1 MSPEYVLLLNKI
13 NKLNKSICCVASS
26 LTPTTQMS
34 ITSDTSGLM
43 LVNDEDAPGAY
54 QSYSTDSLGAKGWN
68 TTVFGSGTAPVGTT
82 KYLPVWDGTNTLS
95 DSVAMESNAS
105 GLGRSFYIDD
115 LIKGVTT
122 TNWGLLVVR
131 NAYPGDGSGNILPQ
145 IYVDTTSN
153 SATPKFALRLSASAM
168 PAGSTISTWLG
179 RSASTRN
186 CYIQTFFYNA
196 SGSTG
201 NYVEDQFYAV
211 ANISRKYASGNTTF
225 GSGVTTDNGFRVEVD
240 TSLKVGTKL
249 NIGTPA
255 NPSIGT
261 ATLVGGT
268 VTVNTT
274 LAATGSKIFI
284 TRNTPSGTLGD
295 LSVPDASIVNGT
307 SFVINSSSGTETST
321 INWWIIN

>member
-34 ITSDTSGLM
+34 LTSDTNGLM
-43 LVNDEDAPGAY
+43 LVNDEDAPGPY

-68 TTVFGSGTAPVGTT
+68 TTVFGSGLAPNGTT
-82 KYLPVWDGTNTLS
+82 KSLPVWDGTNTLS
-95 DSVAMESNAS
+95 NSVAMESDAF
-105 GLGRSFYIDD
+105 GLGRGFYIDD

-122 TNWGLLVVR
+122 TNWGLVVIR
-131 NAYPGDGSGNILPQ
+131 NAYPGDASGNILPQ
-145 IYVDTTSN
+145 VYIDTTSS
-153 SATPKFALRLSASAM
+153 SATAKFGLRVSASAM

-179 RSASTRN
+179 RSSSTRN
-186 CYIQTFFYNA
+186 CYIQTFFYNS

-225 GSGVTTDNGFRVEVD
+225 GSGTTTDNGFRVEID

-274 LAATGSKIFI
+274 SVATGSKIFVS
-284 TRNTPSGTLGD
+284 RNTSSGTVGH

-307 SFVINSSSGTETST
+307 SFVINSSSGTDTST
-321 INWWIIN
+321 VNWWIIN